1 MKSWATDVVKFVNQE
16 NFTEKEAMDLYN
28 TYFTGDNKTSA
39 IDRYVGSV
47 VHQFSQLKESNHE
60 ANLDELLN
68 QGLPEIKKMANI
80 FGSNSSELVEASIRA
95 KLKLIDEGTKQEFI
109 SQANEEITTPQNP
122 QLRINYLNP
131 DEERLLTWLDQN
143 QTLTNTRRSSP
154 SLKPQSGEYYWKY
167 KRLESDIR
175 IFPKELTYAMS
186 SKTKCTTYSI
196 IG

>member
-1 MKSWATDVVKFVNQE
+1 
-16 NFTEKEAMDLYN
+16 
-28 TYFTGDNKTSA
+28 
-39 IDRYVGSV
+39 
-47 VHQFSQLKESNHE
+47 
-60 ANLDELLN
+60 
-68 QGLPEIKKMANI
+68 MANI
-80 FGSNSSELVEASIRA
+80 FGSNSSELIEASIRA